1 MNNKFYIKEITD
13 KLKEAYQS
21 IMPIFLVVIVVSM
34 FVLPVDTGQM
44 LSFLAGTLLMIIGM
58 GLFSQ
63 GAEMSMEKIGAS
75 IGSKMTQTR
84 NIPIIL
90 ILSFVIGV
98 AVTMAEPDLEVL
110 AKTVSSID
118 TRVMIL
124 AVSIGVGFFLTI
136 AMTRIIFN
144 ISLRLV
150 LVFFYLLIII
160 GTFFIPQNSIP
171 IAFDAG
177 GVTTGSITVP
187 FVMALGV
194 GISSIRSD
202 ANAKSD
208 SFGIVA
214 ISSIGPIFTVIL
226 LDLIFKI
233 GEANSSSINVA
244 EIVTTFDLRNDYI
257 HEIPNCMKEVSLA
270 ILPIFIFFILFQI
283 FSLRLNK
290 DTMGKIMVGIVY
302 TYVGLTLFLT
312 GVNVGFSPL
321 GYLLGTDM
329 VAKNYTFMIIPLSII
344 MGWFIIKAEPAVKIL
359 TKQVEEIT
367 SGAISR
373 KMMEKCLS
381 IAIALAN
388 GLAMFRVMTGIPI
401 IYFVIPGYLLALILT
416 FFVPR
421 EIYGI
426 AFDSGGVAS
435 GTLTATFMLPF
446 AIGVCNA
453 IGGNILTDAFGMV
466 AIVAMVPLIVIQV
479 IGLLFTMKKEKQTTS
494 IVETDN
500 EVIELW
506 EI

>member
-1 MNNKFYIKEITD
+1 
-13 KLKEAYQS
+13 
-21 IMPIFLVVIVVSM
+21 
-34 FVLPVDTGQM
+34 
-44 LSFLAGTLLMIIGM
+44 
-58 GLFSQ
+58 
-63 GAEMSMEKIGAS
+63 
-75 IGSKMTQTR
+75 
-84 NIPIIL
+84 
-90 ILSFVIGV
+90 
-98 AVTMAEPDLEVL
+98 
-110 AKTVSSID
+110 
-118 TRVMIL
+118 
-124 AVSIGVGFFLTI
+124 
-136 AMTRIIFN
+136 
-144 ISLRLV
+144 
-150 LVFFYLLIII
+150 
-160 GTFFIPQNSIP
+160 
-171 IAFDAG
+171 
-177 GVTTGSITVP
+177 
-187 FVMALGV
+187 MALGV

-283 FSLRLNK
+283 FSLRLNRN
-290 DTMGKIMVGIVY
+290 TMGKIMVGIVY

-479 IGLLFTMKKEKQTTS
+479 IGLLFTMKKEKQSTS